1 MITVEHKS
9 INGIPMLEVVLTE
22 RLNEV
27 LPTVV
32 FYHGWTN
39 LKESSLV
46 HGYEIAKKGF
56 RALIPEAYL
65 HGERSK
71 GIPVEER
78 SLEFWDVVQHNIIEF
93 PSIIDHY
100 VKAGLTDQSRVG
112 VSGFS
117 MGGMTASAILTQY
130 PWLKTA
136 VVLMGSPSPIS
147 FSKWLLTSKWQTGAE
162 IDFESKQFAPAIES
176 LKIISLDLQPEKIA
190 GKFIHFWHDEDDDL
204 VPYQPTFD
212 FYKKIKNQDYGK
224 HVSFTTTE
232 SYGHH
237 VPHMISVET
246 AEFFDKHL

>member
-1 MITVEHKS
+1 MITVKHES
-9 INGIPMLEVVLTE
+9 INGIPLLEVVLTE
-22 RLNEV
+22 RSNET

-65 HGERSK
+65 HGERSEET
-71 GIPVEER
+71 PVNER
-78 SLEFWDVVQHNIIEF
+78 SLEFWDVVQHNIVEF
-93 PSIIDHY
+93 PFIVDHY
-100 VKAGLTDQSRVG
+100 VKAGLTDQNRVG
-112 VSGFS
+112 VSGLS
-117 MGGMTASAILTQY
+117 MGGVTTSAILTQY
-130 PWLKTA
+130 SWLKTA

-147 FSKWLLTSKWQTGAE
+147 FSKWLLTSKWQEGVE
-162 IDFESKQFAPAIES
+162 VDFESEQFAPAIES
-176 LKIISLDLQPEKIA
+176 LKMISLDLQPEKIN
-190 GKFIHFWHDEDDDL
+190 GKFVHFWHDEDDDL

-212 FYKKIKNQDYGK
+212 FYKKIKDQDYGK

-246 AEFFDKHL
+246 AEFFNRHL